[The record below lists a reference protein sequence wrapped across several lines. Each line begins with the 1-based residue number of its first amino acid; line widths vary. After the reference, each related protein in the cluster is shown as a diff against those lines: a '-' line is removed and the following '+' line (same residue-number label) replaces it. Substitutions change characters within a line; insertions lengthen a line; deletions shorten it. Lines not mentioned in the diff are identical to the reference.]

1 MRRGKKRWYI
11 ANVME
16 IGKTSHSV
24 YKIRYHMV
32 TAVKYRKSLLNAK
45 VEECIRETLKGIS
58 ERYEIII
65 DEVGFDQNHVHIF
78 CGASPSISPLRI
90 IGIIKSITARKI
102 FERFPKIRK
111 KELWGGEFW
120 SDGKYIGT
128 VGEASSE
135 KTIRT
140 YIKNQSID
148 KKEKESRLKQLKLFN
163 I

>member
-1 MRRGKKRWYI
+1 
-11 ANVME
+11 ME

-32 TAVKYRKSLLNAK
+32 TAVKYRKSLLNTE

-65 DEVGFDQNHVHIF
+65 DEIGFDQNHIHIF
-78 CGASPSISPLRI
+78 CGSSPSLSPLRI
-90 IGIIKSITARKI
+90 IGIIKSITARKV
-102 FERFPKIRK
+102 FEKFPKLKK

-120 SDGKYIGT
+120 STGKYIGT

-135 KTIRT
+135 KVIRT

-148 KKEKESRLKQLKLFN
+148 KKEKENRLKQLKLFN